1 MNTVFLFLNL
11 SAFRVPVE
19 RQVTDARIN
28 ITFRWIL
35 NHHVRGGCGTDLPGV
50 RIAMIP
56 VSGVPEIITRTK
68 PLSKSPSL
76 FAPPR
81 QLLSAQPG
89 LTMSDSTINTVA
101 LVLVQNLITL
111 INCA

>member
-56 VSGVPEIITRTK
+56 VSGVPEIIPRTK
-68 PLSKSPSL
+68 PLCKTPSRPMVVY
-76 FAPPR
+76 FAT
-81 QLLSAQPG
+81 LLLPFNAKLLRGRWP
-89 LTMSDSTINTVA
+89 T
-101 LVLVQNLITL
+101 
-111 INCA
+111 CCH